1 MKKCKLL
8 INSRGKVLA
17 DIIIKDIQMNKD
29 VQLKKINDFTY
40 SFEIDDEEYLS
51 EIKLY
56 VEELGKTFN
65 INCEINE
72 NDLSF
77 ASYLCKV
84 TAIENDSPTYYI
96 YINNNIF
103 AIVSSFEIKEFME
116 RLMKMLDC
124 YDYNKIMK

>member
-1 MKKCKLL
+1 MKKCRLL

-40 SFEIDDEEYLS
+40 SFEIDDEYLS
-51 EIKLY
+51 EVKLY
-56 VEELGKTFN
+56 VEELGKMFN
-65 INCEINE
+65 VNCEINE

-77 ASYLCKV
+77 ANYLCKI

-116 RLMKMLDC
+116 KLMKMLDC

>member
-1 MKKCKLL
+1 MKKCRLL
-8 INSRGKVLA
+8 INSRGKTLV
-17 DIIIKDIQMNKD
+17 DIIIKDIQTNKD
-29 VQLKKINDFTY
+29 IQLKKINDFTY
-40 SFEIDDEEYLS
+40 SFEIDDEYLP

-65 INCEINE
+65 VNCEINE
-72 NDLSF
+72 NDISF

-116 RLMKMLDC
+116 KLMKMLDC